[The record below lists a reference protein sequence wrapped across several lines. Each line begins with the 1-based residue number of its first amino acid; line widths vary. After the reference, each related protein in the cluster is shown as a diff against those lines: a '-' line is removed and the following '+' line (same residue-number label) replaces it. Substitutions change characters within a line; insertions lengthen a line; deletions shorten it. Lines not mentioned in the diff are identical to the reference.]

1 LKLLL
6 ATGNR
11 HKAREFG
18 NILNL
23 LHCELALEGLETA
36 DTVEGGATYYQNAYR
51 KAVSG
56 RVAQSVDGQCGDV
69 IFADD
74 SGLELSDYGGI
85 PGVHSARFEYQ
96 GLSERTA
103 LAKFLNDRGVAST
116 PARFV
121 CWIVA
126 FLPWAPVCFA
136 CSGTV
141 DGIVT
146 ASQRGSGGF
155 GYDPMFIP
163 DGYKLTFSEME
174 PSLKDTISHRAR
186 AMKELWTHVL
196 EGEWLRP

>member
-1 LKLLL
+1 
-6 ATGNR
+6 
-11 HKAREFG
+11 
-18 NILNL
+18 
-23 LHCELALEGLETA
+23 
-36 DTVEGGATYYQNAYR
+36 
-51 KAVSG
+51 
-56 RVAQSVDGQCGDV
+56 VAQNVNGRCGDV

-96 GLSERTA
+96 GMSERAA
-103 LAKFLNDRGVAST
+103 LARFLHDRGVAST

-126 FLPWAPVCFA
+126 FLPWTPVCFA

-146 ASQRGSGGF
+146 ACQHGSGGF

-163 DGYKLTFSEME
+163 DGYELTFSEME
-174 PSLKDTISHRAR
+174 SALKDAISHRAR
-186 AMKELWTHVL
+186 AMKELWTRVQ
-196 EGEWLRP
+196 EGVWLRP